1 MYVSQLFRIH
11 IEISFLLFSRLR
23 FWQILYTLVFFVIMF
38 LWRPLKNFK
47 DYAYMQELETQDQID
62 EEFEE
67 EFGPDV
73 KKVSDCS
80 CNVKE
85 VETVDDEVEA
95 KFTIEEDEIDTK
107 VN

>member
-1 MYVSQLFRIH
+1 MIWVL
-11 IEISFLLFSRLR
+11 EVG

-67 EFGPDV
+67 EFGPD
-73 KKVSDCS
+73 
-80 CNVKE
+80 
-85 VETVDDEVEA
+85 TVDDEVEA